1 MKSNLLIVLVTL
13 ALFGCSGPKDTVVPT
28 DIAKWE
34 TELKS
39 PIEKLTEEDK
49 KLFLGFVMRAKLGE
63 VFGGKG
69 LEEGLTIGKA
79 IEKQKAWIEEQGQKE
94 AEAKLLKQK
103 LEAER
108 AALRKQVDDLLTV
121 TVLKLKLVNESYSEN
136 QLIELGFQNKGQKD
150 ILGIKGTVKFID
162 IFDKEVGAVGFS
174 YDDGLKAGASGTW
187 KGSRRYNQ
195 FIESHKAVANLEEG
209 KYKTRFEPEIIVF
222 TDGTKLVIKD

>member
-39 PIEKLTEEDK
+39 SIEKLTEEDK

-108 AALRKQVDDLLTV
+108 AWAENLTGPQNNAVRSAKQYL
-121 TVLKLKLVNESYSEN
+121 NS
-136 QLIELGFQNKGQKD
+136 Q
-150 ILGIKGTVKFID
+150 
-162 IFDKEVGAVGFS
+162 GFS
-174 YDDGLKAGASGTW
+174 RNGLIHQLSSDAGDGYKVADATVAVDSLNIDWNKEAVISAKQYLNSQGFSCKSLIRQLSSSAGGRYTVNQATYGARQAGAC
-187 KGSRRYNQ
+187 Q
-195 FIESHKAVANLEEG
+195 
-209 KYKTRFEPEIIVF
+209 
-222 TDGTKLVIKD
+222 

>member
-1 MKSNLLIVLVTL
+1 MKLNLVIIMFAL
-13 ALFGCSGPKDTVVPT
+13 ALLGCGGAKDKAVPS
-28 DIAKWE
+28 DMAKWD
-34 TELKS
+34 TELKPS
-39 PIEKLTEEDK
+39 IDKLTEEDK

-69 LEEGLTIGKA
+69 LEDGLTIGKA
-79 IEKQKAWIEEQGQKE
+79 IERQKTWVDEQAKKE

-121 TVLKLKLVNESYSEN
+121 TVLNLKLVKESYSEN
-136 QLIELGFQNKGQKD
+136 QLIVLGFQNNGQKD

-174 YDDGLKAGASGTW
+174 YDDGLKAGAAGTW
-187 KGSRRYNQ
+187 NGSRRYNQ

-209 KYKTRFEPEIIVF
+209 KYKTRFEPEMIVF
-222 TDGTKLVIKD
+222 SDKTKLIIKD